1 VSPSDRLEVDRLT
14 AAWDGVPVVR
24 SVSFSVAP
32 GELLVLM
39 GPNGGGKTT
48 LLRAIAGLE
57 RPVAGA
63 LRVDG
68 RPILDVPPHRRGIG
82 MLFQEPALFPH
93 RTVWE
98 NVAYGLEVAR
108 RPRAEIDRRVDELAE
123 LLRLGPLLERAPEG
137 LSGGEQQRVALARTL
152 APRPALVLLDE
163 PFASVD
169 PELRGELA
177 AEFRRV
183 LRRQEATAIF
193 VTHDREEG
201 LFLGDRVALL
211 FDGRL
216 VQLGPPESVFE
227 APSTAEVAR
236 FLGYNV
242 LDTPT
247 GTVGVLPGDVLLGP
261 ERPDGLV
268 GEVVGSA
275 RAGDTTVTHLR
286 TAQQERIEARAPSSE
301 APRSVGARFG
311 IEWTRARV
319 IPSGTAAQRGGD

>member
-1 VSPSDRLEVDRLT
+1 MSPSDRLEVHELS

-24 SVSFSVAP
+24 SVSFSVTA

-39 GPNGGGKTT
+39 GPNGGGKST
-48 LLRAIAGLE
+48 LLRTIAGLE
-57 RPVAGA
+57 RPTGGSVI
-63 LRVDG
+63 VDG
-68 RPILDVPPHRRGIG
+68 RPLLDVPAHRRGIG

-108 RPRAEIDRRVDELAE
+108 RPPAEVERRVAELAE
-123 LLRLGPLLERAPEG
+123 LLHLASLLERSPEG

-152 APRPALVLLDE
+152 APRPAVVLLDE

-169 PELRGELA
+169 PELRGQLA
-177 AEFRRV
+177 SEFRSV
-183 LRRQEATAIF
+183 LRAQGATAIF

-216 VQLGPPESVFE
+216 LQVGTPDSVFE
-227 APSTAEVAR
+227 HPSTPAVAR

-242 LDTPT
+242 LETPA
-247 GTVGVLPGDVLLGP
+247 GVFGVLPGDVLLGR
-261 ERPDGLV
+261 EGSEELV

-275 RAGDTTVTHLR
+275 RAGETTVTHLR
-286 TAQQERIEARAPSSE
+286 SAQVGRVEARAPSSE
-301 APRSVGARFG
+301 PPRTIGSRLSIGWR
-311 IEWTRARV
+311 RALE
-319 IPSGTAAQRGGD
+319 IPGRDVERPTGG

>member
-1 VSPSDRLEVDRLT
+1 MSSSDRLEVDRLS
-14 AAWDGVPVVR
+14 AAWDRVPVVR

-57 RPVAGA
+57 RPTDGSI
-63 LRVDG
+63 RVDG
-68 RPILDVPPHRRGIG
+68 RPVLDVPPHRRGIG

-98 NVAYGLEVAR
+98 NIAYGLEVAR
-108 RPRAEIDRRVDELAE
+108 MDRGDIDRRVAELAE
-123 LLRLGPLLERAPEG
+123 LLHLSALLERSPEG

-152 APRPALVLLDE
+152 APRPAIVLLDE

-169 PELRGELA
+169 PELRGQLA

-183 LRRQEATAIF
+183 LRGQAATSIF

-216 VQLGPPESVFE
+216 VQVGRPESVFDR
-227 APSTAEVAR
+227 PSTPAVAR

-242 LDTPT
+242 IGTP
-247 GTVGVLPGDVLLGP
+247 GGPVAVLPSDLRLGP

-275 RAGDTTVTHLR
+275 RAGETTVTHLR
-286 TAQQERIEARAPSSE
+286 TTDQERLEARAPASE
-301 APRSVGARFG
+301 PPHPVGARRSIG
-311 IEWTRARV
+311 WRQARP
-319 IPSGTAAQRGGD
+319 IPTGEAAAPGEC